1 MTVLWEVFLQLVSE
15 LLFEFGV
22 ASLGEPF
29 RIRTRAHPLVAG
41 TGTLLIGGL
50 AGGIVHLVWPMRIFQ
65 PGPIRGLSLVLSP
78 IFTGVVM
85 DRYGQWREARGQS
98 RSYIETFLGGA
109 LFAFG
114 MALVRFAL
122 VGR

>member
-1 MTVLWEVFLQLVSE
+1 VEVFLQLVSE

-22 ASLGEPF
+22 AGLGEPF
-29 RIRTRAHPLVAG
+29 RQRTRAHPLLAG
-41 TGTLLIGGL
+41 AGAVLMGGL
-50 AGGIVHLVWPMRIFQ
+50 AGGIAHLVWPMRIFQ
-65 PGPIRGLSLVLSP
+65 PGPIRGLSLVVSP
-78 IFTGVVM
+78 ILTGVVM
-85 DRYGQWREARGQS
+85 DRYGQWREARGQL